1 MWIPIFMNTKQVQ
14 HFCRY
19 SKSQAEANARKGSEF
34 FLLFLRCILYHQD
47 INQVHRIR
55 ENPVLYLLNS
65 ISKLKPEKGFVDRSV
80 YICFCICR
88 QKYLYCSCPKVL
100 PDAWRGWTV
109 QDPDNGEK
117 PSARPSS
124 TWQGKQWGARW
135 KDGEGNLVLHL
146 FIITI
151 KKNHDPDVKPSSW
164 VIHSTWPSLNFTQLG
179 EISGDGH
186 WDLEIQNLVKRYS
199 ET

>member
-34 FLLFLRCILYHQD
+34 FLLFLRCIFYHQD

-80 YICFCICR
+80 YICFCVCICR
-88 QKYLYCSCPKVL
+88 QKCLYCPKVL

-124 TWQGKQWGARW
+124 TCQWGGRW
-135 KDGEGNLVLHL
+135 KDGEGILFLHL
-146 FIITI
+146 FIIII
-151 KKNHDPDVKPSSW
+151 KKKAWSRCQTVTLSHPFHMTIRKLYP
-164 VIHSTWPSLNFTQLG
+164 TWGNQRWWSLGPLNTKF
-179 EISGDGH
+179 S
-186 WDLEIQNLVKRYS
+186 
-199 ET
+199 